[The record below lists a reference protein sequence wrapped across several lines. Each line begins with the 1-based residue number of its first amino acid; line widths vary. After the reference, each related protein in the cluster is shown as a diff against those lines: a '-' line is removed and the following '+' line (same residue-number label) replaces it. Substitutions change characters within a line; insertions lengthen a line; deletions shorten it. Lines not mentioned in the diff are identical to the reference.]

1 MKVNSMLK
9 AESVVKNFGGLK
21 AVDRC
26 SFEVEKGSIV
36 GLIGPNGAGKTT
48 LFNVITGMYK
58 PDAGR
63 VIFKGKDISGLR
75 PDEICHRGI
84 TRTFQVSRELKI
96 MTVLENMLLA
106 FKGQKGENVIRAVLK
121 PASVLEQEK
130 ENLRR
135 SVEILKTLNLYGL
148 RNDSVAILSGG
159 QRKMLEL
166 GQALATGPG
175 LLLLDEPTAGATF
188 AETATV
194 VNFIKRLREEQGL
207 TFLIVEHKMEVIMN
221 ICDRI
226 IVVNYGRKLMEG
238 TPGEVRGNKEVRE
251 AYLGREG

>member
-1 MKVNSMLK
+1 MLK
-9 AESVVKNFGGLK
+9 AESVVKNFGGLR

-26 SFEVEKGSIV
+26 SFEVDKGSIV

-48 LFNVITGMYK
+48 LFNVVTGMYR

-63 VIFKGKDISGLR
+63 VLFKGEEISYLR

-106 FKGQKGENVIRAVLK
+106 FKGQKGESALRAVLK
-121 PASVLEQEK
+121 PASDLEQEK
-130 ENLRR
+130 ENLKR
-135 SVEILKTLNLYGL
+135 SVEILKTLNLYEL
-148 RNDSVAILSGG
+148 RNESVAILSGG
-159 QRKMLEL
+159 QRKMLEV
-166 GQALATGPG
+166 GQALATGPE

-188 AETATV
+188 AETGTV
-194 VNFIKRLREEQGL
+194 VNFIKWLREEQGL

-226 IVVNYGRKLMEG
+226 IVVNYGKKLMEG
-238 TPGEVRGNKEVRE
+238 TPAEVRANKEVRE

>member
-1 MKVNSMLK
+1 MKVNSMLR
-9 AESVVKNFGGLK
+9 AESVVKSFGGLR

-63 VIFKGKDISGLR
+63 VIFKGEEISGLR
-75 PDEICHRGI
+75 PDGICHRGI

-106 FKGQKGENVIRAVLK
+106 FKGQKGENIFRAVLK
-121 PASVLEQEK
+121 PTYVLEQEK
-130 ENLRR
+130 ENLGR
-135 SVEILKTLNLYGL
+135 SVEILKTLNLYEL
-148 RNDSVAILSGG
+148 RNESVAILSGG

-166 GQALATGPG
+166 GQALATGPE

-188 AETATV
+188 AETGTV
-194 VNFIKRLREEQGL
+194 VNFIKWLREEQGL
-207 TFLIVEHKMEVIMN
+207 TFLIVEHKMEVIMH

-226 IVVNYGRKLMEG
+226 IVVNYGKKLMEG
-238 TPGEVRGNKEVRE
+238 TPAEVRANKEVRE

>member
-1 MKVNSMLK
+1 MKGNSMLK
-9 AESVVKNFGGLK
+9 AESVVKNFGGLR

-26 SFEVEKGSIV
+26 SFEVDKGSIV

-48 LFNVITGMYK
+48 LFNVVTGMYR

-63 VIFKGKDISGLR
+63 VLFKGEEISYLR

-106 FKGQKGENVIRAVLK
+106 FKGQKGESALRAVLK
-121 PASVLEQEK
+121 PASDLEQEK
-130 ENLRR
+130 ENLKR
-135 SVEILKTLNLYGL
+135 SVEILKTLNLYEL
-148 RNDSVAILSGG
+148 RNESVAILSGG
-159 QRKMLEL
+159 QRKMLEV
-166 GQALATGPG
+166 GQALATGPE

-188 AETATV
+188 AETGTV
-194 VNFIKRLREEQGL
+194 VNFIKWLREEQGL

-226 IVVNYGRKLMEG
+226 IVVNYGKKLMEG
-238 TPGEVRGNKEVRE
+238 TPAEVRANKEVRE

>member
-1 MKVNSMLK
+1 MKGNSMLK
-9 AESVVKNFGGLK
+9 AESVVKNFGGLR

-26 SFEVEKGSIV
+26 SFEVDKGSIV

-48 LFNVITGMYK
+48 LFNVITGMYQ

-63 VIFKGKDISGLR
+63 VLFKGEEISGLR

-106 FKGQKGENVIRAVLK
+106 FKDQKGENILSAVLK
-121 PASVLEQEK
+121 PTYVLEQEK

-135 SVEILKTLNLYGL
+135 SLEILKTLNLYEL
-148 RNDSVAILSGG
+148 RNESVAILSGG
-159 QRKMLEL
+159 QRKMLEV
-166 GQALATGPG
+166 GQALATGPE

-188 AETATV
+188 AETGTV
-194 VNFIKRLREEQGL
+194 VHFIKWLREEQGL

-226 IVVNYGRKLMEG
+226 IVVNYGKKLMEG
-238 TPGEVRGNKEVRE
+238 TPAEVRANKEVRE

>member
-1 MKVNSMLK
+1 MKVNFMLK

-63 VIFKGKDISGLR
+63 VIFKGEEISGLR

-84 TRTFQVSRELKI
+84 TRTFQVSRELRI

-121 PASVLEQEK
+121 PASVLGQEK
-130 ENLRR
+130 ENLRW

-148 RNDSVAILSGG
+148 RNESVAILSGG

-166 GQALATGPG
+166 GQALATGPE
-175 LLLLDEPTAGATF
+175 LLLMDEPTAGATF
-188 AETATV
+188 TETGTV
-194 VNFIKRLREEQGL
+194 VNFIKRLRDDQGL

-238 TPGEVRGNKEVRE
+238 TPGEVRANKEVRE
-251 AYLGREG
+251 AYLGRER

>member
-1 MKVNSMLK
+1 MKGNSMLK
-9 AESVVKNFGGLK
+9 AESVVKNFGGLR

-26 SFEVEKGSIV
+26 SFEVDKGSIV

-48 LFNVITGMYK
+48 LFNVITGMYQ

-63 VIFKGKDISGLR
+63 VLFKGEEISDLR
-75 PDEICHRGI
+75 PDQICHRGI

-106 FKGQKGENVIRAVLK
+106 FKGQKGENVLRAVLK
-121 PASVLEQEK
+121 PTSVLEQEE
-130 ENLRR
+130 ENLKR
-135 SVEILKTLNLYGL
+135 SVEILKTLNLYDL
-148 RNDSVAILSGG
+148 RNESVAILSGG
-159 QRKMLEL
+159 QRKMLEV
-166 GQALATGPG
+166 GQALATGPE

-188 AETATV
+188 AETGTV
-194 VNFIKRLREEQGL
+194 VNFIKWLREEQGL

-226 IVVNYGRKLMEG
+226 IVVNYGKKLMEG
-238 TPGEVRGNKEVRE
+238 TPAEVRANKEVRE

>member
-63 VIFKGKDISGLR
+63 VRFKGKEISGLR

-96 MTVLENMLLA
+96 MTVRTCSSLSRD
-106 FKGQKGENVIRAVLK
+106 KR
-121 PASVLEQEK
+121 EK
-130 ENLRR
+130 T
-135 SVEILKTLNLYGL
+135 SSGL
-148 RNDSVAILSGG
+148 
-159 QRKMLEL
+159 
-166 GQALATGPG
+166 
-175 LLLLDEPTAGATF
+175 F
-188 AETATV
+188 
-194 VNFIKRLREEQGL
+194 
-207 TFLIVEHKMEVIMN
+207 
-221 ICDRI
+221 
-226 IVVNYGRKLMEG
+226 
-238 TPGEVRGNKEVRE
+238 
-251 AYLGREG
+251 

>member
-1 MKVNSMLK
+1 MKENSMLK
-9 AESVVKNFGGLK
+9 AESVVKNFGGLR
-21 AVDRC
+21 AIDRC
-26 SFEVEKGSIV
+26 SFEVDKGSIV

-48 LFNVITGMYK
+48 LFNVITGMYR

-63 VIFKGKDISGLR
+63 VLFKGEEISYLR

-106 FKGQKGENVIRAVLK
+106 FKGQKGESALRAVLK
-121 PASVLEQEK
+121 PASDLEQEK
-130 ENLRR
+130 ENLKR
-135 SVEILKTLNLYGL
+135 SVEILKTLNLYEL
-148 RNDSVAILSGG
+148 RNESVAILSGG
-159 QRKMLEL
+159 QRKMLEV
-166 GQALATGPG
+166 GQALATGPE

-188 AETATV
+188 AETGTV
-194 VNFIKRLREEQGL
+194 VNFIKWLREEQGL

-226 IVVNYGRKLMEG
+226 IVVNYGKKLMEG
-238 TPGEVRGNKEVRE
+238 TPAEVRANKEVRE

>member
-58 PDAGR
+58 LDAGR
-63 VIFKGKDISGLR
+63 VIFKAEEISGLR

-121 PASVLEQEK
+121 PTYVLEQEK

-135 SVEILKTLNLYGL
+135 SVEILKTLNLYDL
-148 RNDSVAILSGG
+148 RNESVAILSGG

-166 GQALATGPG
+166 GQALATGPE

-194 VNFIKRLREEQGL
+194 VNFIKWLREAQGL

-238 TPGEVRGNKEVRE
+238 TPEEVRANKEVRE

>member
-9 AESVVKNFGGLK
+9 ADSVVKNFGGLR

-48 LFNVITGMYK
+48 LFNVITGLYK

-63 VIFKGKDISGLR
+63 VIFKGEEISGLR

-121 PASVLEQEK
+121 PGSVLEQEK

-135 SVEILKTLNLYGL
+135 SVEILKTLNLYDL
-148 RNDSVAILSGG
+148 RNESVAILSGG
-159 QRKMLEL
+159 QRKMLEV
-166 GQALATGPG
+166 GQALATGPE

-188 AETATV
+188 AETGTV
-194 VNFIKRLREEQGL
+194 VNFINWLREEQRL

-226 IVVNYGRKLMEG
+226 IVVNYGKKLMEG
-238 TPGEVRGNKEVRE
+238 TPEEVRANKEVRE

>member
-1 MKVNSMLK
+1 MKGNSMLK
-9 AESVVKNFGGLK
+9 AESVVKNFGGLR

-26 SFEVEKGSIV
+26 SFEVDKGSIV

-48 LFNVITGMYK
+48 LFNVITGMYR

-63 VIFKGKDISGLR
+63 VLFKEEEISNLR

-106 FKGQKGENVIRAVLK
+106 FKGQKGENVLRAVLK

-130 ENLRR
+130 GNLKR
-135 SVEILKTLNLYGL
+135 SVEILKTLNLYEL
-148 RNDSVAILSGG
+148 RNESVAILSGG
-159 QRKMLEL
+159 QRKMLEV
-166 GQALATGPG
+166 GQALATGPE

-188 AETATV
+188 AETGTV
-194 VNFIKRLREEQGL
+194 VNFIKWLREEQGL

-226 IVVNYGRKLMEG
+226 IVVNYGKKLMEG
-238 TPGEVRGNKEVRE
+238 TPAEVRADKEVRE